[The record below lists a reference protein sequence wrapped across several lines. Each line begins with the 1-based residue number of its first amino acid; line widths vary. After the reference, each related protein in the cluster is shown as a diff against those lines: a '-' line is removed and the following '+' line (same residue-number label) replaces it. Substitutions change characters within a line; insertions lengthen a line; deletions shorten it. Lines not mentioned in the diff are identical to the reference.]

1 MSEEHDAA
9 RDAEAGRPTFA
20 APQPVIV
27 PPGSPLPAG
36 AEDAGAAPGP
46 AALSVRAG
54 AQNAAQV
61 RTGSQKAAQVR
72 ERTQNAAP
80 VRAGG
85 QGTAA
90 AGRRPAGS
98 PPRAA
103 TATPVVQPSPSAGA
117 AEPGPRVPAQPAKT
131 PPAWGGG
138 RRSEVLSFE
147 GGRQPFRPKAAPP
160 PPSGPPAWDGPPPIA
175 PRPVAEDLLARL
187 KRVTGRMSIRVRLTL
202 TYGALF
208 FAAGAL
214 LLFVIYS
221 FVGKAIQDSWPAF
234 PFNLDD
240 VPTGYAAV
248 LQDRWANFRADTI
261 TAARHQLLIRSLLAL
276 GGVGILA
283 LLFGYFVADR
293 ALRPIQK
300 MTATARRLSE
310 TSLAHERIDLQG
322 PNDEIKELA
331 DTFDAMLTR
340 LNRAFDAQRRFVDNA
355 SHELRTPLAINR
367 TVLEVAL
374 GDSRASEDL
383 KVLGRTLL
391 GTNARNEHLIEGL
404 LLLARSER
412 ELATRKPV
420 DLRDVGQTVVEQHAS
435 FAEET
440 QVSVHADLRP
450 APTMGDPVLLE
461 RLVANLVENAI
472 KHNIGESGEV
482 WLRTGMVDGTP
493 VVQVANTG
501 PHVPAYEVD
510 DLFEPFRRLHSDR
523 VESARGAGLG
533 LSIVRAV
540 VRAHQGTVKAIP
552 REGGGLVMTVRL
564 PAG

>member
-1 MSEEHDAA
+1 MSAE
-9 RDAEAGRPTFA
+9 RDQAAGRPTFSS
-20 APQPVIV
+20 PQPMIV
-27 PPGSPLPAG
+27 PPGASAPAEE
-36 AEDAGAAPGP
+36 AEELTGPGGGP
-46 AALSVRAG
+46 APRSSSGLK
-54 AQNAAQV
+54 
-61 RTGSQKAAQVR
+61 GSASSHSL
-72 ERTQNAAP
+72 AP
-80 VRAGG
+80 SA
-85 QGTAA
+85 
-90 AGRRPAGS
+90 
-98 PPRAA
+98 PRAA
-103 TATPVVQPSPSAGA
+103 AS
-117 AEPGPRVPAQPAKT
+117 
-131 PPAWGGG
+131 PPASAWT
-138 RRSEVLSFE
+138 SE
-147 GGRQPFRPKAAPP
+147 QPTVESSRKLFRPKSAPP
-160 PPSGPPAWDGPPPIA
+160 PPSGPPAWDGPPPVAPSPVTHDLIA
-175 PRPVAEDLLARL
+175 
-187 KRVTGRMSIRVRLTL
+187 RVRQVSGRMSIRVRLTL

-214 LLFVIYS
+214 LVFVIYS
-221 FVGKAIQDSWPAF
+221 FVGKAIYDSWPPL

-240 VPTGYAAV
+240 LPAGLVGSI
-248 LQDRWANFRADTI
+248 QDRWDAFRHDTI
-261 TAARHQLLIRSLLAL
+261 AAARAQLLARSLLAL

-300 MTATARRLSE
+300 MTTTARRLSE
-310 TSLAHERIDLQG
+310 TSLAHERIDLRG
-322 PNDEIKELA
+322 PDDEIKELA

-374 GDSRASEDL
+374 GDPQASEDL
-383 KVLGRTLL
+383 RVLGRTLL

-412 ELATRKPV
+412 ELAVRKPV
-420 DLRDVGQTVVEQHAS
+420 DLRDVGQAVVEQHAS

-440 QVSVHADLRP
+440 KVIVHTDLRT
-450 APTMGDPVLLE
+450 APTMGDPVLVE

-472 KHNIGESGEV
+472 KHNLPESGEV

-510 DLFEPFRRLHSDR
+510 DLFEPFRRLNSDR

-540 VRAHQGTVKAIP
+540 VRAHQGTVKAVP

>member
-1 MSEEHDAA
+1 MSAE
-9 RDAEAGRPTFA
+9 RDRAAGRPTFSS
-20 APQPVIV
+20 PQPMIV
-27 PPGSPLPAG
+27 PPDTSAPAEEAEELTGPGGVPGSRGSSGSRG
-36 AEDAGAAPGP
+36 A
-46 AALSVRAG
+46 
-54 AQNAAQV
+54 
-61 RTGSQKAAQVR
+61 TGLTPPPS
-72 ERTQNAAP
+72 
-80 VRAGG
+80 
-85 QGTAA
+85 
-90 AGRRPAGS
+90 
-98 PPRAA
+98 PRAVIGSSA
-103 TATPVVQPSPSAGA
+103 PRAPASTHTSDQPTVESS
-117 AEPGPRVPAQPAKT
+117 
-131 PPAWGGG
+131 
-138 RRSEVLSFE
+138 RRL
-147 GGRQPFRPKAAPP
+147 FRPKAPPP

-175 PRPVAEDLLARL
+175 PAPVTHDLIARV
-187 KRVTGRMSIRVRLTL
+187 RQVSGRMSIRVRLTL

-214 LLFVIYS
+214 LVFVIYS
-221 FVGKAIQDSWPAF
+221 FVGKAIYDSWPPL

-240 VPTGYAAV
+240 LPAGVVG
-248 LQDRWANFRADTI
+248 LIQDRWDAFRHDTI
-261 TAARHQLLIRSLLAL
+261 AAARAQLLARSLLAL

-300 MTATARRLSE
+300 MTTTARRLSE

-322 PNDEIKELA
+322 PDDEIKELA

-374 GDSRASEDL
+374 GDPQASDDL
-383 KVLGRTLL
+383 RVLGRTLL

-412 ELATRKPV
+412 ELAVRKPV
-420 DLRDVGQTVVEQHAS
+420 DLRDVGEAVVEQHAS

-440 QVSVHADLRP
+440 KVTVHTDLRP
-450 APTMGDPVLLE
+450 APTMGDPVLVE

-472 KHNIGESGEV
+472 KHNLPESGEV

-510 DLFEPFRRLHSDR
+510 DLFEPFRRLNSDR

-540 VRAHQGTVKAIP
+540 VRAHQGIVKAVP